1 MSLSTGAPP
10 AAVPRAA
17 SGTVLVAEDEPVVR
31 DLILT
36 TLRRA
41 GYQAVAVADGRKA
54 MELIGRE
61 GEAIDVLVSDV
72 IMPHVGGLELVDQ
85 VRAVRP
91 ELPIILISGYS
102 LKLPPAGTVGE
113 GVILLQKPFTAQ
125 RLTEAIRQAM
135 GRESPR

>member
-1 MSLSTGAPP
+1 MRTQSRPGQIPGPQGIDSICTRRLEEN
-10 AAVPRAA
+10 RR
-17 SGTVLVAEDEPVVR
+17 EPS
-31 DLILT
+31 
-36 TLRRA
+36 
-41 GYQAVAVADGRKA
+41 
-54 MELIGRE
+54 ELIERE